1 MLLIQQRCEPR
12 EAQEVLVL
20 PFERR
25 QKSRLRA
32 RLESGNEAGI
42 FLPPGS
48 VLRDGD
54 CLLADDGRVVRV
66 VAAAE
71 PVLTAT
77 AADWLL
83 LMRAAYHLGNR
94 HAPVQL
100 GASSAPADSR
110 AARYGLIGTGLAG
123 PGLAGP
129 DPDAAPTGAPRPG
142 RAWLRTPED
151 AVLAGMLRQL
161 GLEVSAGMAPF
172 EPEAGAYAGHSH
184 ARGVI
189 HDFAQR

>member
-1 MLLIQQRCEPR
+1 M
-12 EAQEVLVL
+12 L

-32 RLESGNEAGI
+32 RLKSGNEAGI

-100 GASSAPADSR
+100 GASPAPDDAAPADSR
-110 AARYGLIGTGLAG
+110 AARSGLIGTGLMGTGLAG
-123 PGLAGP
+123 PGS
-129 DPDAAPTGAPRPG
+129 DVAAPAVAPRPG

-161 GLEVSAGMAPF
+161 GLEVSAGSAPF